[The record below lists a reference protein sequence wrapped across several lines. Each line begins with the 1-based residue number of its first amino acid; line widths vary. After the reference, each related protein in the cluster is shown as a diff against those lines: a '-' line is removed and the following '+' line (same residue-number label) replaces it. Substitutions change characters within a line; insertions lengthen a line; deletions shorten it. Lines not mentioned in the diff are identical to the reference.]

1 MAGTSLTPNND
12 STVLLTAVVSATAT
26 SIVAV
31 TGLAGTRIRVYK
43 LFLVVGG
50 TTNLT
55 FEDASTALSGALPM
69 VANGSITLD
78 MDGTP
83 WFSCGAGNNFTIGSS
98 GSAIQV
104 SGTIYY
110 TQAQY

>member
-1 MAGTSLTPNND
+1 M
-12 STVLLTAVVSATAT
+12 STVWMGPQNGSPLLTAPVTSASSTIAAIAAVSGQ
-26 SIVAV
+26 I
-31 TGLAGTRIRVYK
+31 IRVYK

-55 FEDASTALSGALPM
+55 FEDGNNALSGAVPM

-83 WFSCGAGNNFTIGSS
+83 WFTTSVGNAFNIANS
-98 GSAIQV
+98 GSVQV
-104 SGTIYY
+104 SGTVYY
-110 TQAQY
+110 TVSTG